1 MDADSDQDSDDG
13 IEAQYRAIMRREVDE
28 SRDTTTKKELQRL
41 YTEEGRAIKNTL
53 KDFLESVWDPAC
65 NYYGC
70 SWQLF

>member
-41 YTEEGRAIKNTL
+41 YTEEGRAIENTL
-53 KDFLESVWDPAC
+53 KDFLESVCDRAYNC
-65 NYYGC
+65 YGC
-70 SWQLF
+70 S